1 VNHTEINLNGPFE
14 KTLAAVLALPQGG
27 DSYAQDETVALALR
41 YLYTAAHGRTLQTSI
56 GPISI
61 MPGVNSS
68 LKDAP
73 FSLRK
78 RTDLLAL
85 AEQRTAFQRR
95 ATQNGDS
102 AQLHADSALSDFM
115 AGRLGSSEWWP
126 NDWKVKPTVI
136 RVRRTK
142 HVARLGRQPRGRSLT
157 NRFRRCAPFNEW
169 TKQHPYE

>member
-1 VNHTEINLNGPFE
+1 VNHTEVNLNRPFE

-27 DSYAQDETVALALR
+27 DRRPQDETVALALR

-56 GPISI
+56 GPIAI
-61 MPGVNSS
+61 MPGVDSS

-73 FSLRK
+73 FSLRT

-85 AEQRTAFQRR
+85 AKRRTVFQRR

-102 AQLHADSALSDFM
+102 AQLHGDSALSEFM
-115 AGRLGSSEWWP
+115 AGRLGSPKWWP
-126 NDWKVKPTVI
+126 NDWKVKPTII

-142 HVARLGRQPRGRSLT
+142 HVARLSRQPRVRS
-157 NRFRRCAPFNEW
+157 
-169 TKQHPYE
+169 

>member
-1 VNHTEINLNGPFE
+1 VNHTEVNLNGPFE
-14 KTLAAVLALPQGG
+14 KTLAAVLALPQGA
-27 DSYAQDETVALALR
+27 DRRAQDETVALALR

-61 MPGVNSS
+61 MPGVDSS

-85 AEQRTAFQRR
+85 AERRTAFQRR

-102 AQLHADSALSDFM
+102 AQLHADSALSEFM
-115 AGRLGSSEWWP
+115 AGRLGSPKWWP
-126 NDWKVKPTVI
+126 NDWKVKPTII

-142 HVARLGRQPRGRSLT
+142 HVARLSPAASRSLM
-157 NRFRRCAPFNEW
+157 N
-169 TKQHPYE
+169 KQVS

>member
-1 VNHTEINLNGPFE
+1 VNHTEVNLNRPFE

-27 DSYAQDETVALALR
+27 DRRPQDETVALALR

-56 GPISI
+56 GPIAI
-61 MPGVNSS
+61 MPGVDSS

-73 FSLRK
+73 FSLRT

-85 AEQRTAFQRR
+85 AKRRTVFQRR

-102 AQLHADSALSDFM
+102 AQLHGDSALSEFM
-115 AGRLGSSEWWP
+115 AGRLGSPKWWP
-126 NDWKVKPTVI
+126 NDWKVKPTII

-142 HVARLGRQPRGRSLT
+142 HVARLSRQPRGRS
-157 NRFRRCAPFNEW
+157 
-169 TKQHPYE
+169 